1 MEKSIIRTYSAGVFY
16 GEVEKIEHEV
26 SGVGVTIR
34 NCRRIWRWEGAASLS
49 QLAKEGPGRP
59 GSKITVAIDQMQV
72 FGVIEIIP
80 CSEKAVM
87 SIESTKAWRV

>member
-1 MEKSIIRTYSAGVFY
+1 MEKSIIRTYSAGVFF
-16 GEVEKIEHEV
+16 GEVEKVDHEV
-26 SGVGVTIR
+26 SGVSVTIR

-49 QLAKEGPGRP
+49 QLAKEGPCRP

-80 CSEKAVM
+80 CTKRAVEA
-87 SIESTKAWRV
+87 IESTKEWRV

>member
-16 GEVEKIEHEV
+16 GEVEKIDHEV

-34 NCRRIWRWEGAASLS
+34 NCRRIWKWEGAASLS
-49 QLAKEGPGRP
+49 QLAKEGPCRP
-59 GSKITVAIDQMQV
+59 GSMISVTIDQMQV

-80 CSEKAVM
+80 CTDQAIKA
-87 SIESTKAWRV
+87 IESTKAWRV